1 MQVKIKVVGD
11 GKMPTKAT
19 EGSAAYDVYARCQ
32 CSVVPSRRVII
43 PLGFAIELPKGYCAK
58 ILPRSSTGLKTEIRM
73 ANSVGVID
81 SDFRGEVGFIAEA
94 KSGGYALVQKGERIG
109 QMLIEKVEEID
120 LVEVNELSSTE
131 RGQGGFGS
139 SGRF

>member
-1 MQVKIKVVGD
+1 MQVKIKVIGD

-19 EGSAAYDVYARCQ
+19 KGSAAFDVYARCQ

-43 PLGFAIELPKGYCAK
+43 PLGFAIELPEGYCAK

-81 SDFRGEVGFIAEA
+81 ADYRNEVGFIAEA

-109 QMLIEKVEEID
+109 QMLIEKVED
-120 LVEVNELSSTE
+120 VELLEVDELSETD
-131 RGQGGFGS
+131 RKGGFGS